1 MSLEITCYAGFFR
14 AIFYNIVYC
23 GLKESIDLTS
33 DEHRIIYNWRV
44 SQRSPSYFNFQ
55 SRQHKGKLLTK
66 ACVSYLQ
73 GHEFCTDYAIEAM
86 SEGPGLAWPDQT
98 KALVIIALYVS
109 LLTIGM
115 ALVML
120 RIYVRAR
127 IVRAVWIGDYTIV
140 FALLSDGCS
149 TYRIQ
154 RERVLTVT

>member
-1 MSLEITCYAGFFR
+1 
-14 AIFYNIVYC
+14 
-23 GLKESIDLTS
+23 
-33 DEHRIIYNWRV
+33 
-44 SQRSPSYFNFQ
+44 
-55 SRQHKGKLLTK
+55 
-66 ACVSYLQ
+66 
-73 GHEFCTDYAIEAM
+73 M

-98 KALVIIALYVS
+98 KALVIIAPYVS

-127 IVRAVWIGDYTIV
+127 IVRAVWIDDYTIV